1 MKKWIITGI
10 AVVAA
15 GVLIVV
21 FLPKKGKV
29 EETLPPLVEVTEVDT
44 QTVAQTIDLVGYVA
58 PVRQTAA
65 LSRAYGKV
73 LHINVKEG
81 SRVYKDQVIMVLQPE
96 EVGLEFQPQPV
107 KAPISGLVARL
118 MVKEGEP
125 VAASTP
131 VAAIIDPSKTEI
143 EVPVAGEYYTSIEID
158 DKALVMVNSDTVSA
172 RINSKTPLVDP
183 VTRTFSIKLTPI
195 EESSHLVSGLSVNVR
210 LILEEKKGVLA
221 VPNSA
226 LDDSKI
232 FAASGDS
239 VVERKVVTGITGAE
253 NTEILSGLSR
263 GERIITFGGKNLVS
277 GQKIRTVEK

>member
-1 MKKWIITGI
+1 LKKWIITGI

-15 GVLIVV
+15 AVLIVV

-29 EETLPPLVEVTEVDT
+29 EETPPPLVEVTKVDT
-44 QTVAQTIDLVGYVA
+44 QTVAQTIDLVGYVT

-65 LSRAYGKV
+65 VSRAYGKV
-73 LHINVKEG
+73 LRINVKEG
-81 SRVYKDQVIMVLQPE
+81 SMVYKDQVIMVLQPE

-107 KAPISGLVARL
+107 KAPISGLVAQL

-125 VAASTP
+125 VASATP
-131 VAAIIDPSKTEI
+131 VAAIIDPSKTEVD
-143 EVPVAGEYYTSIEID
+143 VPVAGEYYSSIAID
-158 DKALVMVNSDTVSA
+158 DRALIMVNSDTVTA

-183 VTRTFSIKLTPI
+183 VTRTFSIKLTPL

-226 LDDSKI
+226 LDDSKL
-232 FAASGDS
+232 FVASGDS
-239 VVERKVVTGITGAE
+239 VVERTVVTGITGSE
-253 NTEILSGLSR
+253 ETEVVQGLSS
-263 GERIITFGGKNLVS
+263 GERIVTFGGQNLVS